1 MDSKTQSLSP
11 GLGPGSGP
19 ERVAP
24 SDAVAES
31 RERIRDVWSGLDSVR
46 DLLVAPSTS
55 AGGVNAP
62 QQAYPELLSRINE
75 AMLLTMFH
83 AIHDEL
89 KSPRRLPKTTL
100 DNCDRFFQRAIRN
113 YRLDQNQELCDE
125 VRRLDL
131 NSFFFCSLLPS
142 PLLEG
147 DGLSSWFPDGGLV
160 ESVSGFVSREGV
172 FCLSR
177 PEIHEHLARFVE
189 FESESGSGSG
199 FTLQSHDVFAEV
211 QRNTLEGWYLHSRAH
226 LVFMHWLD

>member
-11 GLGPGSGP
+11 GPGPGPRPGP
-19 ERVAP
+19 ERVIP
-24 SDAVAES
+24 SDAVPEP

-46 DLLVAPSTS
+46 YLLVAPSTS

-75 AMLLTMFH
+75 AMLLTIFH
-83 AIHDEL
+83 VINDEL

-100 DNCDRFFQRAIRN
+100 DNCDRFFQRTIQCH
-113 YRLDQNQELCDE
+113 RLDQNQELCDE

-147 DGLSSWFPDGGLV
+147 DGLSSWFPEGGLV

-172 FCLSR
+172 FCLGR
-177 PEIHEHLARFVE
+177 PEIHERLARFVE
-189 FESESGSGSG
+189 FETGSE

-211 QRNTLEGWYLHSRAH
+211 QRNTLEGRYLH
-226 LVFMHWLD
+226 LVLI